1 MTYYLSR
8 RALATEY
15 GLDEKLIRAL
25 DPPDKIITDSHN
37 RNTPL
42 YDRDRVKEF
51 VRQNRKHYNR

>member
-25 DPPDKIITDSHN
+25 KPPDKVITESHN
-37 RNTPL
+37 RKTEL
-42 YDRDRVKEF
+42 YDRERVKKF
-51 VRQNRKHYNR
+51 ISRNREAR